1 MKRIIHACALFFCY
15 IATAFAQPMPNPQ
28 PALAPLYSSNHA
40 AYTDNFYTIKPQDH
54 SIALSIGYTD
64 TGVLAYMEK
73 TQQPNTK
80 PFKRFFKGA
89 PQIEHFYT
97 ASQDEANFVLANGYQ
112 YEGVEGYIY
121 TTQVPGTQPM
131 YRVAFFNGSTG
142 DLVHKYT
149 LNYRQV
155 QQLTAQGWSYDGIQG
170 YVYLTANPEVR
181 GGVILGLRCP
191 STTPGA
197 CGGGSLANFRDY
209 YFGSYNVGSTWKN
222 GTTQRMRFD
231 FWSPNFFTDTG
242 HFALLLHGKFSLGSP
257 NPLVVCQNGQISS
270 SCSWHRGLGMAI
282 FGTPGVYGE
291 AFHLFGNKTRP
302 ASINYGNLSN
312 NQVYTLDLQV
322 NDQGVMNYT
331 IRHKASGSLMKSD
344 TWNAAPE
351 YPPGSPFPAELTGF
365 AIANATDNQRDFTLY
380 ITNLVVDWIP

>member
-1 MKRIIHACALFFCY
+1 
-15 IATAFAQPMPNPQ
+15 
-28 PALAPLYSSNHA
+28 
-40 AYTDNFYTIKPQDH
+40 
-54 SIALSIGYTD
+54 
-64 TGVLAYMEK
+64 
-73 TQQPNTK
+73 
-80 PFKRFFKGA
+80 
-89 PQIEHFYT
+89 
-97 ASQDEANFVLANGYQ
+97 
-112 YEGVEGYIY
+112 
-121 TTQVPGTQPM
+121 
-131 YRVAFFNGSTG
+131 
-142 DLVHKYT
+142 
-149 LNYRQV
+149 
-155 QQLTAQGWSYDGIQG
+155 
-170 YVYLTANPEVR
+170 
-181 GGVILGLRCP
+181 
-191 STTPGA
+191 
-197 CGGGSLANFRDY
+197 
-209 YFGSYNVGSTWKN
+209 
-222 GTTQRMRFD
+222 
-231 FWSPNFFTDTG
+231 
-242 HFALLLHGKFSLGSP
+242 LLHGKFSLGSP

-270 SCSWHRGLGMAI
+270 SCTWHRALGMAI